1 LIALLPSS
9 PVPVVALALL
19 AGLAAA
25 RVLRPDLPAPPGSWR
40 SVSGHAVPGIATAA
54 IAVVVWTTPVGTWAP
69 ATAGVLGLAA
79 ILAPYG
85 SRVRSRAPT
94 PAERAVL
101 RDAPG
106 ETGDVRVTEAN
117 ARGTGHA
124 AADPFTGVVTAS
136 ADALAALSPRAV
148 AALVAHE
155 RAHVER
161 RHALLR
167 ASTSASVLAAG
178 TGLAALALPGATA
191 VGIGVFATLAAERL
205 LAGVLARRT
214 EFAADAAAARRTS
227 PGAVVELLASL
238 PDGTERRRL
247 RRLLAAHPARE
258 HRLARVRARSDA
270 PAPRTAPDRRAYAG
284 DGPTDGMD
292 REALAYALLFS
303 VPPAV
308 GMTGFSVMAT
318 SGGLINP
325 VAALVGAATFG
336 IIFAFVYVAATRG
349 QADES
354 RSPGTI

>member
-9 PVPVVALALL
+9 PVPIVALALL

-25 RVLRPDLPAPPGSWR
+25 RVLRPDLPALPGSWR

-94 PAERAVL
+94 SAERAVL
-101 RDAPG
+101 RDALG

-191 VGIGVFATLAAERL
+191 VGIGVFATLAAERFF
-205 LAGVLARRT
+205 AGIIARRT

-227 PGAVVELLASL
+227 PGAVVELLA
-238 PDGTERRRL
+238 
-247 RRLLAAHPARE
+247 AHPARE
-258 HRLARVRARSDA
+258 RRLARVRARSDA

-303 VPPAV
+303 VPPGI

-325 VAALVGAATFG
+325 VAALIGVATFG
-336 IIFAFVYVAATRG
+336 AIFAFVYVAATRG

-354 RSPGTI
+354 RAPGTL